1 MLQIRRL
8 KEHLLNELPP
18 KRRQI
23 IRLKLK
29 ALDTRTAKSSC
40 IQGVDNSSSDTL
52 TVTSPEKGNDY
63 EEAKVGKGNICAGNS
78 RHQLHMSILLTQS
91 PIYQFA
97 MD

>member
-1 MLQIRRL
+1 VQIRRL

-40 IQGVDNSSSDTL
+40 IQGVDSDVYGSSDTL
-52 TVTSPEKGNDY
+52 TVASPEKANDY
-63 EEAKVGKGNICAGNS
+63 EEARVGKGNICAANS
-78 RHQLHMSILLTQS
+78 
-91 PIYQFA
+91 
-97 MD
+97 